1 MNWQINISPKDIKY
15 VLNSCKKFFETI
27 LKAWVEINYKQITP
41 LTDVNELMHQCIWFN
56 SHIRVQN
63 KPIFYKHMVSK
74 HFLNVSDLMKYR
86 NTFFSY
92 AEVCDKYNCQFNIMD
107 YSSLISAIPL
117 KNRLK
122 EQHDPSNRIQDHLY
136 YKIVHKQEGLCKFLY
151 NRFIIKRYDKIPTS
165 QLSWPNEFMNEDF
178 YFQLKTWKEIY
189 MNVYLEIYKYVWRH
203 ECVNNIYMYL

>member
-1 MNWQINISPKDIKY
+1 MLMSRYIKKIIEVNWQINILPKDIKY
-15 VLNSCKKFFETI
+15 VLNLCKNKFVETI

-56 SHIRVQN
+56 SHIWVQN
-63 KPIFYKHMVSK
+63 KPIYYKHMVSK
-74 HFLNVSDLMKYR
+74 HILNVSDLMKSR
-86 NTFFSY
+86 NTFFLY

-107 YSSLISAIPL
+107 YNSLMLAIPW

-122 EQHDPSNRIQDHLY
+122 EQQDPSNRIQDHLY
-136 YKIVHKQEGLCKFLY
+136 DKIVHIQEGLCKFLY

-178 YFQLKTWKEIY
+178 YFQQKTWKEIY
-189 MNVYLEIYKYVWRH
+189 MNVYFSSLISQ
-203 ECVNNIYMYL
+203 